1 MSDIKGKYKKIL
13 DDLENN
19 IKNPEDLIYTKEK
32 FMELTLI
39 FKDIIDRL
47 TALTDARIKE
57 IEERQEE
64 INSRISS
71 VQSMVDEI
79 EGDIYEEDDGYEFE
93 IVCPYCNYEFTT
105 DMADEERDEI
115 KCPNCNNIIELDWN
129 QEDDCSACAGNC
141 SHCYE
146 DEVAEES
153 SEYKTSGKE
162 EKQEK
167 QEYQRL
173 LVQINRDNEY
183 LSTKKKENDLQF
195 ANWNRSAYEY
205 DKDSSD
211 LVLKDNLNTG
221 FNVAKRVSNIVNS
234 NTIKSNKIYV

>member
-1 MSDIKGKYKKIL
+1 MSDIKGKYKKVIE
-13 DDLENN
+13 DLEKN
-19 IKNPEDLIYTKEK
+19 IKDPKDLLYAKEK
-32 FMELTLI
+32 IMELTLI
-39 FKDIIDRL
+39 FMDIIDRL

-64 INSRISS
+64 IDNRINS
-71 VQSMVDEI
+71 VKSMVDEI

-167 QEYQRL
+167 QDE
-173 LVQINRDNEY
+173 NNEDD
-183 LSTKKKENDLQF
+183 EDM
-195 ANWNRSAYEY
+195 
-205 DKDSSD
+205 
-211 LVLKDNLNTG
+211 
-221 FNVAKRVSNIVNS
+221 
-234 NTIKSNKIYV
+234 